1 MKRQLLDQRKSC
13 YIYKQIFDIY
23 LCLYRYTKRAQKP
36 SRLTVN
42 TKNTQSFS
50 LYNTIY
56 VATISSDFRYLH
68 RVSETVFQNIKLVQ
82 NTYEIDQIKLSE
94 KKSCFFL
101 YFVCWKLFSI
111 HVWTE
116 RNSTYNNV
124 SADKIVNIRVLTI
137 G

>member
-82 NTYEIDQIKLSE
+82 NTYEIDQIILSE
-94 KKSCFFL
+94 KKIMFIFCI
-101 YFVCWKLFSI
+101 LFA
-111 HVWTE
+111 E
-116 RNSTYNNV
+116 NSFRFTFELNATV
-124 SADKIVNIRVLTI
+124 HIIMLMQIK
-137 G
+137 

>member
-94 KKSCFFL
+94 KKSCFF
-101 YFVCWKLFSI
+101 CILFA
-111 HVWTE
+111 E
-116 RNSTYNNV
+116 NSFRFTFELNATV
-124 SADKIVNIRVLTI
+124 HIIMLMQIK
-137 G
+137 

>member
-50 LYNTIY
+50 IYNTIY

-82 NTYEIDQIKLSE
+82 NTYEIDQIILSE
-94 KKSCFFL
+94 KKSYFF
-101 YFVCWKLFSI
+101 FCIMFA
-111 HVWTE
+111 E
-116 RNSTYNNV
+116 NSFRFTFELNATV
-124 SADKIVNIRVLTI
+124 HIIMLMQIK
-137 G
+137 

>member
-1 MKRQLLDQRKSC
+1 MLTKTKQTNQKYLKRQLLDQRKSC

-82 NTYEIDQIKLSE
+82 NTYEIDQIILSE
-94 KKSCFFL
+94 KKSCLFFVFCL
-101 YFVCWKLFSI
+101 LKTLFDS
-111 HVWTE
+111 
-116 RNSTYNNV
+116 RLN
-124 SADKIVNIRVLTI
+124 
-137 G
+137 